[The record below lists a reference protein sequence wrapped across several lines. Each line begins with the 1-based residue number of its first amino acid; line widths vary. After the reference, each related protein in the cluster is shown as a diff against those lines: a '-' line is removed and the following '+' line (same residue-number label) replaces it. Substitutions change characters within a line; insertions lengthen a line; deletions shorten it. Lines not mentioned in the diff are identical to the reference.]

1 MNLEKLLL
9 AIGVAGVLLL
19 VTELARRIILRAL
32 VRRLQLGELVEP
44 QFLSSFLVNFV
55 FCVMLP
61 AVVYSALYPI
71 LPFTSYR
78 SGFLIGLFVFGVGQ
92 LPVTVRT
99 YNMHRLSSVIV
110 SFELFWN
117 LLTILVTMGVIT
129 YLYAY

>member
-1 MNLEKLLL
+1 MNLEKLFL
-9 AIGVAGVLLL
+9 AIVVAGALLL
-19 VTELARRIILRAL
+19 ITESIRRIIMRAL
-32 VRRLQLGELVEP
+32 IRRLQLGEFVET

-71 LPFTSYR
+71 LPFSSLH
-78 SGFLIGLFVFGVGQ
+78 SGWFIGLFVFGVGQ
-92 LPVTVRT
+92 IPVTVRT
-99 YNMHRLSSVIV
+99 YNMYRLPSVIV

-117 LLTILVTMGVIT
+117 LLTILVTMGAIT